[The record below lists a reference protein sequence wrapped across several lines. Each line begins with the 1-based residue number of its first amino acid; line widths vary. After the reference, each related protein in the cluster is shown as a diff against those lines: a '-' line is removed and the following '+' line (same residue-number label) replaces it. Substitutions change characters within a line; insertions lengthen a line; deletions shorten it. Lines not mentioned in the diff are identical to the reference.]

1 MLNYRETEI
10 LNNLIKGEKYNFKLI
25 SEKYGVSD
33 RAARYYINNIDS
45 ILRLLDYKITKKVK
59 NSIYLDTNQDF
70 KSLFEI
76 LEKIHKLS
84 IEDRIDILKLILF
97 FDEKGLNITK
107 ICKELE
113 ISRTTIKKDLKLI
126 SEEFKIQEIELI
138 YKNVDGY
145 HINGNFQKI
154 LIKKIELLEKLFDSL
169 NDQNF
174 SKVVKTKVFHYFFK
188 YIKQKNIEN
197 AKKFIVEIEKVMF
210 LNINEESY
218 NKIFSYVLLLLNFE
232 KDCENKK
239 DFTAKKFL
247 IHTEEYKKIEKILQK
262 ILNKNEI
269 KSEMLIEI
277 TDLIMGININS
288 LKNNSFEDWINEE
301 LIIKKMISK
310 GSKMVKTDLTR
321 DEILYNGLL
330 YHIKPAMYRIKNNIQ
345 ITNSVFQELILE
357 KDPIL
362 EVVNRAI
369 EEIESLFEVK
379 FPEDE
384 IALMGFHI
392 KASIERN
399 TSEKTKKVI
408 LICGLGYGS
417 SKVLEQSLKE
427 NYDLDIVD
435 VLPYYL
441 IKTSMPNYK
450 NIDLILSTI
459 DLEETY
465 DIPVIKINP
474 LLKEQDFILL
484 SKYGIRKNITKISL
498 KQIMDIIKNN
508 TTITDE
514 YKLINDLKNKLE
526 NKIID
531 DLSEAGIILKKMLNK
546 NNVQF
551 VNKVN
556 NWKEAITKAGN
567 ILQKNGFIKQDYVE
581 EMIKLIEK
589 HGAYIII
596 EEGMAIPHAPISK
609 NVLKTG
615 ISLLIVKEKV
625 LFPNGKSAN
634 IFLSF
639 ATINKTEHL
648 GILNDLFELITKY
661 NFIEKISKIT
671 KYEELEEFFRKELIC

>member
-45 ILRLLDYKITKKVK
+45 ILQLLDYKITKKVK

-169 NDQNF
+169 NNQNF

-197 AKKFIVEIEKVMF
+197 SKKFIVEIEKVMF

-310 GSKMVKTDLTR
+310 VSKIVKTDLTR

-551 VNKVN
+551 VNKVSD
-556 NWKEAITKAGN
+556 WKEAITKAGN

-589 HGAYIII
+589 HGTYIII

-615 ISLLIVKEKV
+615 ISLLILKEKV
-625 LFPNGKSAN
+625 LFPNGKGAN

-671 KYEELEEFFRKELIC
+671 EYEELEEYFRKELVC

>member
-10 LNNLIKGEKYNFKLI
+10 LNNLIKGKKYTFKLI
-25 SEKYGVSD
+25 SEKYSVSD

-45 ILRLLDYKITKKVK
+45 ILRLLDYKITEKDK
-59 NSIYLDTNQDF
+59 NSISLDTNQDF
-70 KSLFEI
+70 KNLFDI
-76 LEKIHKLS
+76 LENIHKLS
-84 IEDRIDILKLILF
+84 IEDRITILKLILF
-97 FDEKGLNITK
+97 FDTEGLNITK
-107 ICKELE
+107 ICDELE
-113 ISRTTIKKDLKLI
+113 ISRTTIKKDLKQM
-126 SEEFKIQEIELI
+126 SEKYKTQGIEVI
-138 YKNVDGY
+138 YKNSKGY
-145 HINGNFQKI
+145 HINGNFREI
-154 LIKKIELLEKLFDSL
+154 LIKKIELLEKIFDFL
-169 NDQNF
+169 NNKKT
-174 SKVVKTKVFHYFFK
+174 SKIVKTQVLRYFFK

-218 NKIFSYVLLLLNFE
+218 NKIFSYVLLLLNSEKFHGNE
-232 KDCENKK
+232 KDL
-239 DFTAKKFL
+239 TAKKFL
-247 IHTEEYKKIEKILQK
+247 IHTEEYQKIEKILQK

-269 KSEMLIEI
+269 KSEMLLEI

-288 LKNNSFEDWINEE
+288 LKNNSFEGWINEE
-301 LIIKKMISK
+301 LIIKKMISRV
-310 GSKMVKTDLTR
+310 SKIVKTDLTR

-362 EVVNRAI
+362 KVVNKAVQEI
-369 EEIESLFEVK
+369 EELFEVK

-427 NYDLDIVD
+427 NYNLDIVD

-441 IKTSMPNYK
+441 IKTSMPNYA

-459 DLEETY
+459 DLEENY
-465 DIPVIKINP
+465 DIPVVKINP

-531 DLSEAGIILKKMLNK
+531 DLSEAGIIVKKMLNK

-551 VNKVN
+551 VNKVSD
-556 NWKEAITKAGN
+556 WKEAITKAGN
-567 ILQKNGFIKQDYVE
+567 ILQKNGFIKQDYIE

-625 LFPNGKSAN
+625 LFPNGKGAN

-639 ATINKTEHL
+639 ATINKTEHI

-671 KYEELEEFFRKELIC
+671 EYEELEEFFRKELIC

>member
-70 KSLFEI
+70 KNLFEI
-76 LEKIHKLS
+76 LEKINKLS
-84 IEDRIDILKLILF
+84 IEDRINILKLILF

-107 ICKELE
+107 ICEELE
-113 ISRTTIKKDLKLI
+113 ISRTTIKKDLKLM
-126 SEEFKIQEIELI
+126 SEEFKMQEIELV
-138 YKNVDGY
+138 YKNANGY
-145 HINGNFQKI
+145 RLNGNFREI
-154 LIKKIELLEKLFDSL
+154 LIKKIELLEQIFDSF
-169 NDQNF
+169 NNKNF
-174 SKVVKTKVFHYFFK
+174 SKVIKTQVFRYFFK

-232 KDCENKK
+232 KSHENET
-239 DFTAKKFL
+239 DLIAKKFL
-247 IHTEEYKKIEKILQK
+247 IHTEEYQKIEKILQK
-262 ILNKNEI
+262 ILNKNKI

-288 LKNNSFEDWINEE
+288 LKNNSFKGWINEE

-310 GSKMVKTDLTR
+310 VSKIVKTDLTR
-321 DEILYNGLL
+321 DEILHNGLL

-362 EVVNRAI
+362 EVVNKAV
-369 EEIESLFEVK
+369 EEIEGLFEVK

-441 IKTSMPNYK
+441 IKTSMPNYA

-459 DLEETY
+459 DLEENY
-465 DIPVIKINP
+465 DIPVVKINP
-474 LLKEQDFILL
+474 LLKEEDFILL

-498 KQIMDIIKNN
+498 NQLMKIIKNN
-508 TTITDE
+508 TTIDDKS
-514 YKLINDLKNKLE
+514 KLVDDLKNELG

-531 DLSEAGIILKKMLNK
+531 DLSEVGIVLKEMLGK
-546 NNVQF
+546 NNVRF
-551 VNKVN
+551 VNKVKD
-556 NWKEAITKAGN
+556 WKEAITKAGN

-625 LFPNGKSAN
+625 LFPNGKGAN

-671 KYEELEEFFRKELIC
+671 EYEELEEFFRKELIC

>member
-45 ILRLLDYKITKKVK
+45 ILQLLDYKITKKVK

-97 FDEKGLNITK
+97 FDKKGLNITK

-154 LIKKIELLEKLFDSL
+154 LIKKIELLEKLFDSF

-174 SKVVKTKVFHYFFK
+174 SKVVKTKIFHYFFK

-310 GSKMVKTDLTR
+310 VSKIVKTDLTR

-551 VNKVN
+551 VNKVSD
-556 NWKEAITKAGN
+556 WKEAITKAGN

-625 LFPNGKSAN
+625 LFPNGKGAN

-671 KYEELEEFFRKELIC
+671 EYEELEEFFRKEIIC

>member
-1 MLNYRETEI
+1 M
-10 LNNLIKGEKYNFKLI
+10 
-25 SEKYGVSD
+25 
-33 RAARYYINNIDS
+33 
-45 ILRLLDYKITKKVK
+45 
-59 NSIYLDTNQDF
+59 
-70 KSLFEI
+70 
-76 LEKIHKLS
+76 
-84 IEDRIDILKLILF
+84 
-97 FDEKGLNITK
+97 
-107 ICKELE
+107 
-113 ISRTTIKKDLKLI
+113 
-126 SEEFKIQEIELI
+126 
-138 YKNVDGY
+138 
-145 HINGNFQKI
+145 
-154 LIKKIELLEKLFDSL
+154 
-169 NDQNF
+169 
-174 SKVVKTKVFHYFFK
+174 
-188 YIKQKNIEN
+188 
-197 AKKFIVEIEKVMF
+197 
-210 LNINEESY
+210 
-218 NKIFSYVLLLLNFE
+218 
-232 KDCENKK
+232 
-239 DFTAKKFL
+239 
-247 IHTEEYKKIEKILQK
+247 
-262 ILNKNEI
+262 NKNEI
-269 KSEMLIEI
+269 KTEILIEI

-310 GSKMVKTDLTR
+310 VSKVVKTDLTR

-362 EVVNRAI
+362 EVVNKAI
-369 EEIESLFEVK
+369 KEIEGLFEVK

-441 IKTSMPNYK
+441 IKTSMPNYA

-459 DLEETY
+459 DLEESY
-465 DIPVIKINP
+465 DIPVVKINP
-474 LLKEQDFILL
+474 LLKEEDFILL

-498 KQIMDIIKNN
+498 KQLMEIIKNN
-508 TTITDE
+508 TTIIDKN
-514 YKLINDLKNKLE
+514 KLINDLKNELE
-526 NKIID
+526 NKVID
-531 DLSEAGIILKKMLNK
+531 DLSEVGIILKKMLSK

-551 VNKVN
+551 VDKVKD
-556 NWKEAITKAGN
+556 WKEAIVKAGE
-567 ILQKNGFIKQDYVE
+567 ILERNGFVKKDYIV

-596 EEGMAIPHAPISK
+596 EEGIAIPHAPISE

-625 LFPNGKSAN
+625 LFPNGKGAN

-671 KYEELEEFFRKELIC
+671 KYEELEEFFRKELTC

>member
-1 MLNYRETEI
+1 
-10 LNNLIKGEKYNFKLI
+10 
-25 SEKYGVSD
+25 
-33 RAARYYINNIDS
+33 
-45 ILRLLDYKITKKVK
+45 
-59 NSIYLDTNQDF
+59 
-70 KSLFEI
+70 
-76 LEKIHKLS
+76 
-84 IEDRIDILKLILF
+84 
-97 FDEKGLNITK
+97 
-107 ICKELE
+107 
-113 ISRTTIKKDLKLI
+113 
-126 SEEFKIQEIELI
+126 
-138 YKNVDGY
+138 
-145 HINGNFQKI
+145 
-154 LIKKIELLEKLFDSL
+154 
-169 NDQNF
+169 
-174 SKVVKTKVFHYFFK
+174 
-188 YIKQKNIEN
+188 
-197 AKKFIVEIEKVMF
+197 MF

-310 GSKMVKTDLTR
+310 VSKIVKTDLTR

-459 DLEETY
+459 DLEKTY

-551 VNKVN
+551 VNKISD
-556 NWKEAITKAGN
+556 WKEAITKAGN

-625 LFPNGKSAN
+625 LFPNGKGAN

-671 KYEELEEFFRKELIC
+671 EYEELEEYFRKELIC

>member
-1 MLNYRETEI
+1 MAFQTEQLDII
-10 LNNLIKGEKYNFKLI
+10 LIILIVF
-25 SEKYGVSD
+25 YGYLTS
-33 RAARYYINNIDS
+33 
-45 ILRLLDYKITKKVK
+45 KITKKVK

-70 KSLFEI
+70 KNLFEI
-76 LEKIHKLS
+76 LEKINKLS
-84 IEDRIDILKLILF
+84 IEDRINILKLILF

-107 ICKELE
+107 ICEELE
-113 ISRTTIKKDLKLI
+113 ISRTTIKKDLKLM
-126 SEEFKIQEIELI
+126 SEEFKIQGIELV
-138 YKNVDGY
+138 YKNANGY
-145 HINGNFQKI
+145 RLNGNFREI
-154 LIKKIELLEKLFDSL
+154 LIKKIDLLEQIFDSL
-169 NDQNF
+169 NNKNF
-174 SKVVKTKVFHYFFK
+174 SKVIKTQVFRYFFK

-232 KDCENKK
+232 KSHENET
-239 DFTAKKFL
+239 DLIAKKFL
-247 IHTEEYKKIEKILQK
+247 IHTEEYQKIEKILQK
-262 ILNKNEI
+262 ILNKNKI

-288 LKNNSFEDWINEE
+288 LKNNSFKGWINEE

-310 GSKMVKTDLTR
+310 VSKIVKTDLTR

-362 EVVNRAI
+362 EVVNKAV
-369 EEIESLFEVK
+369 EEIEGLFEVK

-441 IKTSMPNYK
+441 IKTSMPNYA

-459 DLEETY
+459 DLEENY

-514 YKLINDLKNKLE
+514 NKLINELKNKLE
-526 NKIID
+526 NKVID

-551 VNKVN
+551 VDKVKD
-556 NWKEAITKAGN
+556 WKEAITKAGN
-567 ILQKNGFIKQDYVE
+567 ILEENKIIRYDYIN
-581 EMIKLIEK
+581 EMIKMIEK

-596 EEGMAIPHAPISK
+596 EEGIAIPHAPISE

-625 LFPNGKSAN
+625 LFPNGKGAN

-639 ATINKTEHL
+639 ATTSKTEHL

-671 KYEELEEFFRKELIC
+671 EYEELEEYFRKELIC

>member
-45 ILRLLDYKITKKVK
+45 ILQLLDYKITKKVK

-138 YKNVDGY
+138 YKNADGY
-145 HINGNFQKI
+145 HINGSFQKI
-154 LIKKIELLEKLFDSL
+154 LIKKIELLEKLFDFL
-169 NDQNF
+169 NDKNF
-174 SKVVKTKVFHYFFK
+174 SKVVKTQVFHYFFK

-310 GSKMVKTDLTR
+310 VSKIVKTDLTR

-369 EEIESLFEVK
+369 EEIEGLFEVK

-514 YKLINDLKNKLE
+514 NRLINELKNKLE
-526 NKIID
+526 NKVID
-531 DLSEAGIILKKMLNK
+531 DLSEVGIILKKMLSK

-551 VNKVN
+551 VDKVKD
-556 NWKEAITKAGN
+556 WKEAIVKAGD
-567 ILQKNGFIKQDYVE
+567 ILEKNGFIKQDYTK
-581 EMIKLIEK
+581 EMINMIEK

-625 LFPNGKSAN
+625 LFPNGKGAN

-671 KYEELEEFFRKELIC
+671 EYEELEEYFRKELIC

>member
-45 ILRLLDYKITKKVK
+45 ILQLLDYKITKKVK

-310 GSKMVKTDLTR
+310 VSKIVKTDLTR

-369 EEIESLFEVK
+369 EEIESLFGVK

-615 ISLLIVKEKV
+615 ISLLIIKEKV
-625 LFPNGKSAN
+625 LFPNGKGAN

-671 KYEELEEFFRKELIC
+671 EYEELEEFFRKEIIC

>member
-45 ILRLLDYKITKKVK
+45 ILQLLDYKITKKVK

-269 KSEMLIEI
+269 KSETLIEI

-310 GSKMVKTDLTR
+310 VSKIVKTDLTR

-551 VNKVN
+551 LNKVN

-625 LFPNGKSAN
+625 LFPNGKGAN

-671 KYEELEEFFRKELIC
+671 EYEELEEFFRKEIIC

>member
-45 ILRLLDYKITKKVK
+45 ILQLLDYKITKKVK

-97 FDEKGLNITK
+97 FDKKGLNITK

-210 LNINEESY
+210 LNINEDSY

-310 GSKMVKTDLTR
+310 VSKIVKTDLTR

-369 EEIESLFEVK
+369 EEIEGLFEVK

-441 IKTSMPNYK
+441 IKSSMPNYK

-531 DLSEAGIILKKMLNK
+531 DLSEAGIIVKKMLNK

-551 VNKVN
+551 VNKVSD
-556 NWKEAITKAGN
+556 WKEAITKAGN
-567 ILQKNGFIKQDYVE
+567 ILQKNGFIKQDYIE

-625 LFPNGKSAN
+625 LFPNGKGAN

-639 ATINKTEHL
+639 ATINKTEHI

-671 KYEELEEFFRKELIC
+671 EYEELEEFFRKEIIC

>member
-10 LNNLIKGEKYNFKLI
+10 LNNLIKGKKYNFKLI

-45 ILRLLDYKITKKVK
+45 ILQLLDYKITKKVK

-126 SEEFKIQEIELI
+126 SEEFKKQGIELI
-138 YKNVDGY
+138 YKNIDGY

-169 NDQNF
+169 NDKNF
-174 SKVVKTKVFHYFFK
+174 LKVVKTQVFHYFFK

-210 LNINEESY
+210 LNINKESY

-310 GSKMVKTDLTR
+310 VSKIVKADLTR

-357 KDPIL
+357 KDSIL
-362 EVVNRAI
+362 EVVNRAV
-369 EEIESLFEVK
+369 EEIEDLFEVK

-441 IKTSMPNYK
+441 IKTSMPNYA

-459 DLEETY
+459 DLEESY
-465 DIPVIKINP
+465 DIPVVKINP
-474 LLKEQDFILL
+474 LLKEEDFILL

-508 TTITDE
+508 TTIADE

-531 DLSEAGIILKKMLNK
+531 DLSEAGTILKKMLNK

-551 VNKVN
+551 VNKVS

-567 ILQKNGFIKQDYVE
+567 ILQKNGFIKQEYIE

-625 LFPNGKSAN
+625 LFPNGKGAN

-671 KYEELEEFFRKELIC
+671 EYEELEEYFRKELIC

>member
-45 ILRLLDYKITKKVK
+45 ILQLLDYKVTKKVK

-84 IEDRIDILKLILF
+84 IEDRIDILKSILF

-169 NDQNF
+169 NDKNF
-174 SKVVKTKVFHYFFK
+174 SKVIKTQVFHYFFK

-310 GSKMVKTDLTR
+310 VSKIVKTDLTR

-362 EVVNRAI
+362 EVVNKAI
-369 EEIESLFEVK
+369 EEIEGLFEVK

-551 VNKVN
+551 VNKVSD
-556 NWKEAITKAGN
+556 WKEAITKSGN

-596 EEGMAIPHAPISK
+596 EEGMAIPHAQISK

-625 LFPNGKSAN
+625 LFPNGKGAN

-671 KYEELEEFFRKELIC
+671 EYEELEEFFRKELIC

>member
-10 LNNLIKGEKYNFKLI
+10 LNSLIKGEKYNFKLI

-45 ILRLLDYKITKKVK
+45 ILQLLDYKITKKVK

-138 YKNVDGY
+138 YKNIDGY

-169 NDQNF
+169 NNQNF

-197 AKKFIVEIEKVMF
+197 AKKFIIEIEKVMF
-210 LNINEESY
+210 LNINEDSY

-310 GSKMVKTDLTR
+310 VSKIVKTDLTR

-357 KDPIL
+357 KDSIL

-459 DLEETY
+459 DLEKTY

-531 DLSEAGIILKKMLNK
+531 DLSEAGTILKKMLNK

-551 VNKVN
+551 VNKVS

-567 ILQKNGFIKQDYVE
+567 ILQKNGFIKQEYIE

-625 LFPNGKSAN
+625 LFPNGKGAN

-671 KYEELEEFFRKELIC
+671 EYEELEEYFRKELIC

>member
-10 LNNLIKGEKYNFKLI
+10 LNSLIKGEKYNFKLI

-45 ILRLLDYKITKKVK
+45 ILQLLDYKITKKVK

-174 SKVVKTKVFHYFFK
+174 SKVIKTKVFHYFFK

-310 GSKMVKTDLTR
+310 VSKIVKTDLTR

-459 DLEETY
+459 DLEKTY

-551 VNKVN
+551 VNKVSD
-556 NWKEAITKAGN
+556 WKEAITKAGN
-567 ILQKNGFIKQDYVE
+567 ILQKNGFIKQNYVE

-625 LFPNGKSAN
+625 LFPNGKGAN

-671 KYEELEEFFRKELIC
+671 EYEELEEFFRKEIIC

>member
-1 MLNYRETEI
+1 
-10 LNNLIKGEKYNFKLI
+10 
-25 SEKYGVSD
+25 
-33 RAARYYINNIDS
+33 
-45 ILRLLDYKITKKVK
+45 
-59 NSIYLDTNQDF
+59 
-70 KSLFEI
+70 
-76 LEKIHKLS
+76 
-84 IEDRIDILKLILF
+84 
-97 FDEKGLNITK
+97 
-107 ICKELE
+107 
-113 ISRTTIKKDLKLI
+113 
-126 SEEFKIQEIELI
+126 
-138 YKNVDGY
+138 
-145 HINGNFQKI
+145 
-154 LIKKIELLEKLFDSL
+154 
-169 NDQNF
+169 
-174 SKVVKTKVFHYFFK
+174 
-188 YIKQKNIEN
+188 
-197 AKKFIVEIEKVMF
+197 MF

-218 NKIFSYVLLLLNFE
+218 NKIFSYVLILLNFE
-232 KDCENKK
+232 KIYENSN
-239 DFTAKKFL
+239 DLTAKKFL
-247 IHTEEYKKIEKILQK
+247 INTEEYKKIEKILK
-262 ILNKNEI
+262 NILNKNEI
-269 KSEMLIEI
+269 KTEILIEI

-310 GSKMVKTDLTR
+310 VSKIVKTDLTR

-362 EVVNRAI
+362 EVVNKAV
-369 EEIESLFEVK
+369 EEIEGLFEVK

-441 IKTSMPNYK
+441 IKTSMPNYA

-459 DLEETY
+459 DLEENY

-514 YKLINDLKNKLE
+514 NKLINELKNKLE
-526 NKIID
+526 NKVID
-531 DLSEAGIILKKMLNK
+531 DLSEVGIILKKMLSK

-551 VNKVN
+551 VDKVKD
-556 NWKEAITKAGN
+556 WKEAIIKAGE
-567 ILQKNGFIKQDYVE
+567 ILERNGFIKKNYIV

-615 ISLLIVKEKV
+615 ISLLVVKEKV
-625 LFPNGKSAN
+625 LFPNGKGAN

-639 ATINKTEHL
+639 ATTNKTEHL

-671 KYEELEEFFRKELIC
+671 EYEELEEYFRKELVC

>member
-10 LNNLIKGEKYNFKLI
+10 LNNLIKGKKYNFKLI

-45 ILRLLDYKITKKVK
+45 ILQLLDYKITKKVK

-126 SEEFKIQEIELI
+126 SEEFKKQGIELI
-138 YKNVDGY
+138 YKNIDGY

-169 NDQNF
+169 NDKNF
-174 SKVVKTKVFHYFFK
+174 LKVVKTQVFHYFFK

-210 LNINEESY
+210 LNINKESY

-310 GSKMVKTDLTR
+310 VSKIVKTDLTR

-357 KDPIL
+357 KDSIL
-362 EVVNRAI
+362 EVVNRAV
-369 EEIESLFEVK
+369 EEIEDLFEVK

-514 YKLINDLKNKLE
+514 YKLINELKNKLE
-526 NKIID
+526 NKVID
-531 DLSEAGIILKKMLNK
+531 DLSEVGIILKKMLSK

-551 VNKVN
+551 VDKVKD
-556 NWKEAITKAGN
+556 WKEAIVKAGD
-567 ILQKNGFIKQDYVE
+567 ILERNGFIKQDYTK
-581 EMIKLIEK
+581 EMINMIEK

-639 ATINKTEHL
+639 ATTSKTEHL

-671 KYEELEEFFRKELIC
+671 EYEELEEYFRKELIC